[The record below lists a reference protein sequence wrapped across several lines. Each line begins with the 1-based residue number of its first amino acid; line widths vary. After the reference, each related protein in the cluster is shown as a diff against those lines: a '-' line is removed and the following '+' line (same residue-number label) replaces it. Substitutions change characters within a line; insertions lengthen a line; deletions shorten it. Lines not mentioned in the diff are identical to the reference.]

1 MNHGKILLGPN
12 GESTLQANHVFDA
25 CGLKDTHADGKVDP
39 AYAAIVGQF
48 AYVVGVRS
56 MVTASRRLRPLEFD

>member
-25 CGLKDTHADGKVDP
+25 CGLKDTHADGRAGP
-39 AYAAIVGQF
+39 ALAAIVG
-48 AYVVGVRS
+48 VVGLRS
-56 MVTASRRLRPLEFD
+56 MVTSARRLWPLEFD